1 MYQINGKN
9 YKLKEKY
16 TLKEWGEIIKLLSE
30 LQHGDNSAN
39 ALISLLSN
47 GLLIQLLSLIL
58 DNPIDGE
65 LYENDVDTII
75 KIIED
80 FFSRK
85 ESLIKNIEDAL

>member
-30 LQHGDNSAN
+30 LQHGDNSPN
-39 ALISLLSN
+39 ALISLLAN
-47 GLLIQLLSLIL
+47 GLLIQLLNLIL
-58 DNPIDGE
+58 DNPIEGE
-65 LYENDVDTII
+65 LYENDIDTIT

-85 ESLIKNIEDAL
+85 ESLIKNIENAL